1 MSKSTQFTQSYNANN
16 DWYCFTH
23 LENSSNNLQ
32 YSGIGSNITGIQS
45 ESYLNTTNI
54 EISETTSE
62 FSVSNPSSDLYY
74 LDSLEIISAD
84 VTVSN
89 FTQIIEN
96 NTETIAGNITDVE
109 FIQYAFSFIAP
120 PNSYLDMFQLYFY
133 APTETATI
141 DFYLAKASYD
151 LSQERINID
160 PVSIDLELNY
170 TLSFNQ
176 NGIENASFECNVD
189 STHIFNFDNSSLYV
203 QNNGLYQFNL
213 SIFELT
219 IGFHN
224 VSVTFNNTYYES
236 QTIFIEFEINF
247 NTELI
252 IDTNV
257 DNLTEIPFGYSEIF
271 VISIEFK
278 TINDERISNANITY
292 YINNTI
298 GSIEI
303 IDYENGTYQL
313 ELDISDFESDLY
325 IISIFASK
333 QFYISQNDTIMCTI
347 LEEIIP
353 EPEPEPE
360 PPIPPYVIPLI
371 VIGIMCIIAGIVY
384 FLKNRLVFKKLPINI

>member
-1 MSKSTQFTQSYNANN
+1 M
-16 DWYCFTH
+16 
-23 LENSSNNLQ
+23 
-32 YSGIGSNITGIQS
+32 
-45 ESYLNTTNI
+45 
-54 EISETTSE
+54 
-62 FSVSNPSSDLYY
+62 
-74 LDSLEIISAD
+74 
-84 VTVSN
+84 
-89 FTQIIEN
+89 
-96 NTETIAGNITDVE
+96 
-109 FIQYAFSFIAP
+109 
-120 PNSYLDMFQLYFY
+120 
-133 APTETATI
+133 
-141 DFYLAKASYD
+141 
-151 LSQERINID
+151 
-160 PVSIDLELNY
+160 
-170 TLSFNQ
+170 SFNQ

-189 STHIFNFDNSSLYV
+189 STHIFDFDNSSLYV
-203 QNNGLYQFNL
+203 QSNGLYQFNL

-252 IDTNV
+252 IDTNIA
-257 DNLTEIPFGYSEIF
+257 NLTQIPFGYSEIF
-271 VISIEFK
+271 IISIEFK
-278 TINDERISNANITY
+278 TINDEGISNANITY
-292 YINNTI
+292 DINNTI

-371 VIGIMCIIAGIVY
+371 VIGIMGIIAGIVY